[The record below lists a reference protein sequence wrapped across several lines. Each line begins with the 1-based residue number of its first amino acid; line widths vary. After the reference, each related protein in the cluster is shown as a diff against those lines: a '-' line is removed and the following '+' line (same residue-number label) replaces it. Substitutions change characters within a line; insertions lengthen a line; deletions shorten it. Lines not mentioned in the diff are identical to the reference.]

1 MGKGKFLE
9 GIGVMGKRIQSKP
22 YRVHEAMHSKNKV
35 RNTASEI
42 FLKNDKQGARIGNL
56 YTGKQVRWM
65 PMMAI
70 GGAAATVA
78 LGTDMSGR
86 SGFDSNNF
94 GAKTGLL
101 DVQTALKTRQGTLE
115 AGESPMMLSDG
126 SSKGSNTLGASGD
139 IVLGL
144 HNKRKG

>member
-1 MGKGKFLE
+1 MGKNKLVEALGTA
-9 GIGVMGKRIQSKP
+9 GKRIHSKP
-22 YRVHEAMHSKNKV
+22 YRIHQAMNSKNKV

-42 FLKNDKQGARIGNL
+42 FLKNDKEGARIGNL
-56 YTGKQVRWM
+56 YTGKQVRWL

-86 SGFDSNNF
+86 SGLDSANF

-101 DVQTALKTRQGTLE
+101 DIQTAMKTKQGTLE
-115 AGESPMMLSDG
+115 SGESPMMLSDG